1 MTTEVFIDGACR
13 NNGIPGA
20 TLQAACAVVIYEKHK
35 EIARF
40 VRPLGQRSNNQAEYE
55 ALIMALLMCRMA
67 DIVDPIIYSDS
78 AVVVNQVSGKWRCS
92 HTSLIPLFYA
102 VESLGAEYNFKLL
115 HVPRKYV
122 RVADKLCNKCLDD
135 LASSEIMNQ

>member
-1 MTTEVFIDGACR
+1 MTVEVFVDGACR

-20 TLQAACAVVIYEKHK
+20 TLQAACAVVIYEKRK

-55 ALIMALLMCRMA
+55 ALIMALLMCRMS
-67 DIVDPIIYSDS
+67 DLVDPIIYSDS
-78 AVVVNQVSGKWRCS
+78 AVVVNQVTGKWRCT
-92 HTSLIPLFYA
+92 HPSLIPLFYA
-102 VESLGAEYNFKLL
+102 VESLSTDYSFHLS
-115 HVPRKYV
+115 HVPRKFV